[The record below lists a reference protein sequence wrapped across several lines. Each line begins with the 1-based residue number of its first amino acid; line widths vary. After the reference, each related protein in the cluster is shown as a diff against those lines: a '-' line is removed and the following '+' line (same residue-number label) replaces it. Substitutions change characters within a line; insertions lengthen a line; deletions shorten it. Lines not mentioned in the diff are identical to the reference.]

1 MKHINLTP
9 ARRRAVYLVAA
20 AVAAVLVAY
29 GLISEDQAPVWLEL
43 VAAILGVAAPT
54 LAVANVPKGEAE

>member
-1 MKHINLTP
+1 MTRLTP
-9 ARRRAVYLVAA
+9 AQRRAIYLVAA

-29 GLISEDQAPVWLEL
+29 GLISEDQVPVWLEL

-54 LAVANVPKGEAE
+54 VAVANIPKGEAE